1 MENQSFFPIFSFLQY
16 FPYKSYTLEY
26 QLQSVLALKL
36 LQNMT
41 SADLGNS
48 CYFKISCTG
57 CSILPTILLLHK
69 VETSV
74 EFNIIGMSS
83 EFSAIFIDEHSF
95 LTLKKKKK
103 KIQLPANRTRTP
115 RVYSPPL
122 RNTFAHVYQSQP
134 SKGDRGLH
142 TLQQVLINL
151 AR

>member
-26 QLQSVLALKL
+26 QLQSLLALKL

-95 LTLKKKKK
+95 LTLKKKEKK
-103 KIQLPANRTRTP
+103 NSITSQSHTHSPCLFTAFTQYICSRVSEPAFQRR
-115 RVYSPPL
+115 
-122 RNTFAHVYQSQP
+122 
-134 SKGDRGLH
+134 
-142 TLQQVLINL
+142 
-151 AR
+151 